1 MSKNCPIMQ
10 RIKSNYESRS
20 QTHLT
25 RRIPVIIRID
35 GKAFHTY
42 TKGLN
47 KPFDDGLMDDM
58 DSTAIHLCQNI
69 QGAKCAYV
77 QSDEISILITDYDTL
92 QTDAWFDY
100 NVQKIC
106 SISASLATGVFNY
119 LRIKRLFGSTI
130 GTFVKD
136 PIYTKEYVV
145 SMPFET
151 FDNFILASF
160 DSRTFNIPKEEVA
173 NYFLARQ
180 KDAVKNSI
188 ASVAQSL
195 YSPKELHGKNGNQQQ
210 ELIFQKGVNW
220 NDFSVGEKRG
230 RFIVKNT
237 YINDELC
244 KVYPDYIIGAT
255 EDFNKLEFYPKNCR
269 EDITEDKCRRYVP
282 TYEEGSGF
290 RDHFEDVEIEK
301 IRTKWEVV
309 KTPLTFNEQN
319 FEQWL

>member
-25 RRIPVIIRID
+25 RRIPVIMRID

-47 KPFDDGLMDDM
+47 KPFDGGLMDDM
-58 DSTAIHLCQNI
+58 NSTAIHLCQNI

-195 YSPKELHGKNGNQQQ
+195 YSSKELHGKNGNQQQ
-210 ELIFQKGVNW
+210 ELIFQKGINW
-220 NDFSVGEKRG
+220 NDFSVSEKRG

-237 YINDELC
+237 YWNGELVTSKEVLDKYGDYNIEQYTKNIVLIDE
-244 KVYPDYIIGAT
+244 V
-255 EDFNKLEFYPKNCR
+255 F
-269 EDITEDKCRRYVP
+269 
-282 TYEEGSGF
+282 YEE
-290 RDHFEDVEIEK
+290 DEVITPT

-309 KTPLTFNEQN
+309 ETPLTFNEQN

>member
-25 RRIPVIIRID
+25 RRIPVIMRID

-47 KPFDDGLMDDM
+47 KPFDGGLMDDM
-58 DSTAIHLCQNI
+58 NSTAIHLCQNI

-195 YSPKELHGKNGNQQQ
+195 YSSKELHGKNGNQQQ
-210 ELIFQKGVNW
+210 ELIFQKGINW
-220 NDFSVGEKRG
+220 NDFSVSEKRG

-237 YINDELC
+237 YWNGELVTSKEVLDKYGDYNIEQYTKNIVLIDE
-244 KVYPDYIIGAT
+244 V
-255 EDFNKLEFYPKNCR
+255 F
-269 EDITEDKCRRYVP
+269 
-282 TYEEGSGF
+282 YEE
-290 RDHFEDVEIEK
+290 DEVITPT

-309 KTPLTFNEQN
+309 ETPLTFNEQN
-319 FEQWL
+319 FKQWL

>member
-25 RRIPVIIRID
+25 RRIPVIMRID

-47 KPFDDGLMDDM
+47 KPFDGGLMDDM
-58 DSTAIHLCQNI
+58 NSTAIHLCQNI

-195 YSPKELHGKNGNQQQ
+195 YSSKELHGKNGNQQQ
-210 ELIFQKGVNW
+210 ELIFQKGINW
-220 NDFSVGEKRG
+220 NDFSVSEKRG

-237 YINDELC
+237 YWNGELVTSKEVLDKYGDYNIEQYTKNIVLIDE
-244 KVYPDYIIGAT
+244 V
-255 EDFNKLEFYPKNCR
+255 F
-269 EDITEDKCRRYVP
+269 
-282 TYEEGSGF
+282 YEE
-290 RDHFEDVEIEK
+290 DEVITPT

-309 KTPLTFNEQN
+309 ETPLTFNEQN
-319 FEQWL
+319 FEQWF

>member
-25 RRIPVIIRID
+25 RLIPVIMRID

-47 KPFDDGLMDDM
+47 KPFDGGLMDDM
-58 DSTAIHLCQNI
+58 NSTAIHLCQNI

-195 YSPKELHGKNGNQQQ
+195 YSSKELHGKNGNQQQ
-210 ELIFQKGVNW
+210 ELIFQKGINW
-220 NDFSVGEKRG
+220 NDFSVSEKRG

-237 YINDELC
+237 YWNGELVTSKEVLDKYGDYNIEQYTKNIVLIDE
-244 KVYPDYIIGAT
+244 V
-255 EDFNKLEFYPKNCR
+255 F
-269 EDITEDKCRRYVP
+269 
-282 TYEEGSGF
+282 YEE
-290 RDHFEDVEIEK
+290 DEVITPT

-309 KTPLTFNEQN
+309 ETPLTFNEQN
-319 FEQWL
+319 FKQWL